1 MRAALRAGKPFA
13 VVPCCVFKTH
23 NTHRRLLDG
32 SKVSTTEE
40 LCAYLEQLGQDGE
53 EGGGEQGRDGS
64 GGWEKGRGGAVGDS
78 AAGGRG
84 AAVGDDG
91 AVPHPNQP
99 AARTWFRRAELSTL
113 FFEGKNTVVYSNSSP
128 LGGGGE
134 TGDECGALPNL
145 L

>member
-1 MRAALRAGKPFA
+1 MRAELQEARAEAVAAAAEHAKTAAALRLQLDEFA
-13 VVPCCVFKTH
+13 
-23 NTHRRLLDG
+23 
-32 SKVSTTEE
+32 
-40 LCAYLEQLGQDGE
+40 
-53 EGGGEQGRDGS
+53 
-64 GGWEKGRGGAVGDS
+64 S
-78 AAGGRG
+78 AANLMAATAGGRG